1 MALLINGAERLF
13 QTREEA
19 LRALKER
26 PLKAR
31 QLSAAEYLDAAG
43 ELQVM
48 LGYGTNRD
56 VKVAVLGDYD
66 TRYAPIVHTH
76 LYAGSKTVGGPAN
89 SVQNPLNIVFDGAT
103 PGKFFNGE
111 TTVVLIIWLI
121 TKF

>member
-19 LRALKER
+19 LKALKER

-66 TRYAPIVHTH
+66 TR
-76 LYAGSKTVGGPAN
+76 
-89 SVQNPLNIVFDGAT
+89 
-103 PGKFFNGE
+103 
-111 TTVVLIIWLI
+111 
-121 TKF
+121 